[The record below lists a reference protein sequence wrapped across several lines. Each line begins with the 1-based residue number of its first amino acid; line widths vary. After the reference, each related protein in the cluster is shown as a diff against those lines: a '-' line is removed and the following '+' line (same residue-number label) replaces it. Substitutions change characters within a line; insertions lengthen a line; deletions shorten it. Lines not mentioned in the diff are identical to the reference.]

1 MPRTKNKKKVVDQN
15 KPKRPLTAFMRYSAT
30 RRSVIRGENPQH
42 SMIDISKII
51 GEEWRNLSDED
62 KRPFHDAAEKDHDVY
77 KAKKKAYDASKPKRP
92 RTAYAFYMKENRAR
106 VAAEH
111 PDESPRDL
119 MKYIALAWKEC
130 DENEK
135 AKYTKMA
142 VDDRAR
148 WTNDRANAL

>member
-1 MPRTKNKKKVVDQN
+1 MPKIKKSKKVIDQN

-30 RRSVIRGENPQH
+30 RRSVIRSENPQH

-51 GEEWRNLSDED
+51 GEEWRNLSNDK
-62 KRPFHDAAEKDHDVY
+62 KRPFHDAAEKDHDKY
-77 KAKKKAYDASKPKRP
+77 KIAKKAYDDSKPKRP

-106 VAAEH
+106 VAADH

-119 MKYIALAWKEC
+119 MKYIAEAWKSC
-130 DENEK
+130 DETEK

-142 VDDRAR
+142 VDDKAR
-148 WTNDRANAL
+148 WTKDRANSL